1 MAEYAAL
8 FSAVV
13 DNNMKV
19 VNDIDALQIHYK
31 VLPEDIRW
39 EMKLCLNFDLISVV
53 GPTDEI
59 ERLEANDQPTKILE
73 KVLEEL
79 R

>member
-1 MAEYAAL
+1 MAECAVL
-8 FSAVV
+8 SSAVV

-19 VNDIDALQIHYK
+19 VNDIDALQIHDE

-59 ERLEANDQPTKILE
+59 ERLEADGQPTKILD